1 MNKNINNLL
10 FGTTIKIQKTMEEV
24 IVKLAHLVTILS
36 NRMIDENSRLYKYAN
51 RLEEEIDLLTRTE
64 QNED

>member
-1 MNKNINNLL
+1 
-10 FGTTIKIQKTMEEV
+10 MEEA

-36 NRMIDENSRLYKYAN
+36 NRMIDENSRLYKYVN

-64 QNED
+64 QNKD

>member
-1 MNKNINNLL
+1 MNKTKTRVFI
-10 FGTTIKIQKTMEEV
+10 IQTLKQQLMEEA
-24 IVKLAHLVTILS
+24 IVKLAHLTTILV
-36 NRMIDENSRLYKYAN
+36 NRMIDENSRLYEYAK

>member
-64 QNED
+64 QNKD